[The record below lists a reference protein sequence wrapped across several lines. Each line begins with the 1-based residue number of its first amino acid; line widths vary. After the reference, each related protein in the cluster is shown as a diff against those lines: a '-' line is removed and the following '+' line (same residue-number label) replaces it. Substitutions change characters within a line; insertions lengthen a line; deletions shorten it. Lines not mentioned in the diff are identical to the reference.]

1 MTTREIYFKCLILS
15 DAPKGR
21 IGYTYKDKDDVIQ
34 IGENICVELRT
45 NEITV
50 KKSLSKMEEIEK
62 SEGFMFWN
70 ISPEA
75 EKFFEE
81 NCEAILSGL
90 MCKW

>member
-1 MTTREIYFKCLILS
+1 
-15 DAPKGR
+15 
-21 IGYTYKDKDDVIQ
+21 
-34 IGENICVELRT
+34 
-45 NEITV
+45 
-50 KKSLSKMEEIEK
+50 MEEIEK